1 MFHVKHKGEVYN
13 MAKKLTAYE
22 RERNRI
28 KRLERKLKKQ
38 GVQYVPTNIPTLRQ
52 IKAKGFTGK
61 YLRVY
66 VNRLKKIDAE
76 ALTSEAN
83 LPHEED
89 IAFSNFN
96 DEFLSKYGSFTPEE
110 EDLFYGYKDTSDEE
124 IEQERK
130 RREAEYQKVATDF
143 TSSLSSPVEMNRSRK
158 KDVIAYSRS
167 MQSLLLNMIRDI
179 GTSEVGRRLVIA
191 SRTMDD
197 IDVIVSAVLWGSS
210 IAVVNQA
217 TDELLQIIN
226 GSPLTFEEKVQAES
240 MNEAENGW

>member
-1 MFHVKHKGEVYN
+1 MSR
-13 MAKKLTAYE
+13 KLTAYE

-52 IKAKGFTGK
+52 IKAKGFRGK
-61 YLRVY
+61 ELRAY
-66 VNRLKKIDAE
+66 VNKLKKIDVETLKAE
-76 ALTSEAN
+76 AY
-83 LPHEED
+83 LPREED
-89 IAFSNFN
+89 IAFNN
-96 DEFLSKYGSFTPEE
+96 LDDEFLSRYGTFTPEE
-110 EDLFYGYKDTSDEE
+110 EDLFYGYKDATDEE

-130 RREAEYQKVATDF
+130 RREEEYQKVASDF
-143 TSSLSSPVEMNRSRK
+143 TYSLSRPVEMNMSRK

-167 MQSLLLNMIRDI
+167 MQSFLLNMIKEI

-210 IAVVNQA
+210 VAVINQA

-226 GSPLTFEEKVQAES
+226 GSPLTFEEKVQAEM

>member
-1 MFHVKHKGEVYN
+1 MSR
-13 MAKKLTAYE
+13 KLTAYE

-52 IKAKGFTGK
+52 IKAKGFKGK
-61 YLRVY
+61 DLRAY
-66 VNRLKKIDAE
+66 VNKLKKIGVEDLKAE
-76 ALTSEAN
+76 VN
-83 LPHEED
+83 IPHEDD
-89 IAFSNFN
+89 IVFSNFN
-96 DEFLSKYGSFTPEE
+96 DEFLSKYGFFTPEE
-110 EDLFYGYKDTSDEE
+110 EDLFYGYKDATDEE

-143 TSSLSSPVEMNRSRK
+143 TNSLSRPVEMNRSRK

-167 MQSLLLNMIRDI
+167 MQSFLLNMIRDI

-210 IAVVNQA
+210 VAVINQA

-226 GSPLTFEEKVQAES
+226 GSPLTFAQKVQAER

>member
-1 MFHVKHKGEVYN
+1 MER
-13 MAKKLTAYE
+13 KLTAYE

-61 YLRVY
+61 ALRAY
-66 VNRLKKIDAE
+66 VNKLKKIDVETLKA
-76 ALTSEAN
+76 EAN

-89 IAFSNFN
+89 IAFSNFD

-110 EDLFYGYKDTSDEE
+110 QDLFYEYKGATDEE

-130 RREAEYQKVATDF
+130 RIEEYKKVASDF
-143 TSSLSSPVEMNRSRK
+143 SSSLSKPVDMDRSRRK
-158 KDVIAYSRS
+158 EAISYSKS
-167 MQSLLLNMIRDI
+167 MQSFLLNMIADI
-179 GTSEVGRRLVIA
+179 GASEVGRRLVEA
-191 SRTMDD
+191 SRTMND

-210 IAVVNQA
+210 VAVINQA

-226 GSPLTFEEKVQAES
+226 GSSLTFAEKVQAES
-240 MNEAENGW
+240 MNETENGW

>member
-1 MFHVKHKGEVYN
+1 MG
-13 MAKKLTAYE
+13 KKLTSYE

-61 YLRVY
+61 SLRAY
-66 VNRLKKIDAE
+66 VNKLKKINVE
-76 ALTSEAN
+76 TLKSEAN
-83 LPHEED
+83 LPREED
-89 IAFSNFN
+89 IAFSNFD

-110 EDLFYGYKDTSDEE
+110 QDLFYGYKGATDEE

-130 RREAEYQKVATDF
+130 RIEEYKKVASDF
-143 TSSLSSPVEMNRSRK
+143 SSSLSKPVDMNRSRRK
-158 KDVIAYSRS
+158 EAISYSKS
-167 MQSLLLNMIRDI
+167 MQYFLLNMIANI
-179 GTSEVGRRLVIA
+179 GASEVGRRLVEA
-191 SRTMDD
+191 SRTMND

-210 IAVVNQA
+210 VAVINQA

-226 GSPLTFEEKVQAES
+226 GSPLTFAEKVQAES
-240 MNEAENGW
+240 MNENENGW

>member
-1 MFHVKHKGEVYN
+1 MS
-13 MAKKLTAYE
+13 KKLTAYD

-38 GVQYVPTNIPTLRQ
+38 GIQYVPTNIPTLRQ

-61 YLRVY
+61 ALRAY
-66 VNRLKKIDAE
+66 VNKLKKIDVETLKAE
-76 ALTSEAN
+76 SN

-89 IAFSNFN
+89 IAFNNFD

-110 EDLFYGYKDTSDEE
+110 DDLFYGYKGASDEE

-130 RREAEYQKVATDF
+130 RREEYKKVASDF
-143 TSSLSSPVEMNRSRK
+143 SSSLRKPVDMNRSRRK
-158 KDVIAYSRS
+158 EAISYSKS
-167 MQSLLLNMIRDI
+167 MQSFLLNMIADI
-179 GTSEVGRRLVIA
+179 GASEVGRRLVES
-191 SRTMDD
+191 SRTMND

-210 IAVVNQA
+210 VAVINQA

-226 GSPLTFEEKVQAES
+226 GSPLTFAEKAQAEI
-240 MNEAENGW
+240 MNESENGW

>member
-1 MFHVKHKGEVYN
+1 MS
-13 MAKKLTAYE
+13 KKLTAYE

-52 IKAKGFTGK
+52 IKAKGFKGK
-61 YLRVY
+61 DLRAY
-66 VNRLKKIDAE
+66 VNKLKKIDVE
-76 ALTSEAN
+76 VLKSEVN
-83 LPHEED
+83 IPHEED

-96 DEFLSKYGSFTPEE
+96 DEFLSKYGSFMSEE
-110 EDLFYGYKDTSDEE
+110 EDLFYGYKYATDEE

-143 TSSLSSPVEMNRSRK
+143 TSSLSRPVEMNRSRK
-158 KDVIAYSRS
+158 KDVIVYSRS
-167 MQSLLLNMIRDI
+167 MQSFLLNMIRDI

-210 IAVVNQA
+210 VAVINQA

-226 GSPLTFEEKVQAES
+226 DSPLTFAQKVQAES
-240 MNEAENGW
+240 MNQVENGW

>member
-1 MFHVKHKGEVYN
+1 

-38 GVQYVPTNIPTLRQ
+38 GVQYVPTNIPTLHQ
-52 IKAKGFTGK
+52 IKAKGFAGK
-61 YLRVY
+61 ALRAY
-66 VNRLKKIDAE
+66 VNKLKKIDVE
-76 ALTSEAN
+76 ALKAEVN
-83 LPHEED
+83 IPHEED

-96 DEFLSKYGSFTPEE
+96 DEFLARYGALTPE
-110 EDLFYGYKDTSDEE
+110 EDLFYGYKDASDEE

-130 RREAEYQKVATDF
+130 RIEEYQKVATDF
-143 TSSLSSPVEMNRSRK
+143 TSSLSKSVDLNRSRRK
-158 KDVIAYSRS
+158 EAISYSRS
-167 MQSLLLNMIRDI
+167 MQSFLLNMINDI
-179 GTSEVGRRLVIA
+179 GTSEVGRRLVEA
-191 SRTMDD
+191 SRTND

-210 IAVVNQA
+210 VAVINQA

-240 MNEAENGW
+240 MNEIENGWL

>member
-1 MFHVKHKGEVYN
+1 

-52 IKAKGFTGK
+52 IKAKGFAGK
-61 YLRVY
+61 ALRAY
-66 VNRLKKIDAE
+66 VNKLKKIDVE
-76 ALTSEAN
+76 ALKAEVN
-83 LPHEED
+83 IPHEED

-96 DEFLSKYGSFTPEE
+96 DEFLARYGALAPEE
-110 EDLFYGYKDTSDEE
+110 EDLFYGYKDASDEE

-143 TSSLSSPVEMNRSRK
+143 TSSLSKSVDLNRSRRK
-158 KDVIAYSRS
+158 EAISYSRS
-167 MQSLLLNMIRDI
+167 MQSFLLNMINDI
-179 GTSEVGRRLVIA
+179 GTSEVGRRLVEA
-191 SRTMDD
+191 SRTMND

-210 IAVVNQA
+210 VAVINQA

-240 MNEAENGW
+240 MNETENGW

>member
-1 MFHVKHKGEVYN
+1 MG
-13 MAKKLTAYE
+13 KKLTAYE

-38 GVQYVPTNIPTLRQ
+38 GIQYVPTNIPTLRQ

-61 YLRVY
+61 SLRAY
-66 VNRLKKIDAE
+66 VNKLKKIDVEALKAE
-76 ALTSEAN
+76 AN
-83 LPHEED
+83 IPHEED

-110 EDLFYGYKDTSDEE
+110 DFFYGLENATDDE

-130 RREAEYQKVATDF
+130 RREEEFQKAASDF
-143 TSSLSSPVEMNRSRK
+143 SSSLSKPVDMNRSRRK
-158 KDVIAYSRS
+158 EAISYSKS
-167 MQSLLLNMIRDI
+167 MQSFLLNMIADI
-179 GTSEVGRRLVIA
+179 GASEVGRRLVEA
-191 SRTMDD
+191 SRTMND

-210 IAVVNQA
+210 VAVINQA

-226 GSPLTFEEKVQAES
+226 GSPLTFAEKVQAES
-240 MNEAENGW
+240 MNENENGWG

>member
-1 MFHVKHKGEVYN
+1 

-52 IKAKGFTGK
+52 IKAKGFAGK
-61 YLRVY
+61 ELRAY
-66 VNRLKKIDAE
+66 VNKLKKIDVEVLKAE
-76 ALTSEAN
+76 VN
-83 LPHEED
+83 IPHEED

-96 DEFLSKYGSFTPEE
+96 DDFLSKYGSFTPED
-110 EDLFYGYKDTSDEE
+110 EDLFYGYKDATDEE
-124 IEQERK
+124 IERERK
-130 RREAEYQKVATDF
+130 RREAEYKKVATDF
-143 TSSLSSPVEMNRSRK
+143 TSSLINSVDLNISRRK
-158 KDVIAYSRS
+158 EAILYSRS
-167 MQSLLLNMIRDI
+167 MQSFLLNMINDT
-179 GTSEVGRRLVIA
+179 GASEVGRRLVEA
-191 SRTMDD
+191 SRTMGD

-210 IAVVNQA
+210 VAVINQA

-240 MNEAENGW
+240 MNETENGW

>member
-1 MFHVKHKGEVYN
+1 

-38 GVQYVPTNIPTLRQ
+38 GVQYVPTIIPTLRQ
-52 IKAKGFTGK
+52 IKAKGFAGK
-61 YLRVY
+61 ALRAY
-66 VNRLKKIDAE
+66 VNKLKKIDVEVLKAE
-76 ALTSEAN
+76 VN
-83 LPHEED
+83 IPHEED

-110 EDLFYGYKDTSDEE
+110 EDLFYGYKDATDEE
-124 IEQERK
+124 IERDRK

-143 TSSLSSPVEMNRSRK
+143 TSSLSKSVDLNRSRRK
-158 KDVIAYSRS
+158 EAISYSRS
-167 MQSLLLNMIRDI
+167 MQSFLLNMINDI
-179 GTSEVGRRLVIA
+179 GTSEVGRRLVEA
-191 SRTMDD
+191 SRTNDD

-210 IAVVNQA
+210 VAVINQA

-226 GSPLTFEEKVQAES
+226 GSPLTFEEKAQAES
-240 MNEAENGW
+240 MNETENGW

>member
-1 MFHVKHKGEVYN
+1 MS
-13 MAKKLTAYE
+13 KKLTAYE

-52 IKAKGFTGK
+52 IKAKGFKGK
-61 YLRVY
+61 DLRAY
-66 VNRLKKIDAE
+66 VNKLKNIDVE
-76 ALTSEAN
+76 ALKAEAN

-96 DEFLSKYGSFTPEE
+96 DEFLSRYGTLTPEE
-110 EDLFYGYKDTSDEE
+110 EDLFYGYKDSTEEE
-124 IEQERK
+124 IERERK
-130 RREAEYQKVATDF
+130 RREAEFQKVATDF
-143 TSSLSSPVEMNRSRK
+143 TASLSKSVDLNRSRRK
-158 KDVIAYSRS
+158 EAISYSRS
-167 MQSLLLNMIRDI
+167 MQSFLLNMINDI
-179 GTSEVGRRLVIA
+179 GTSEVGRRLVEA
-191 SRTMDD
+191 SRTIDD

-210 IAVVNQA
+210 VAFINQA

-240 MNEAENGW
+240 MNETENGW

>member
-1 MFHVKHKGEVYN
+1 MSR
-13 MAKKLTAYE
+13 KLTAYE

-52 IKAKGFTGK
+52 IKAKGFKGK
-61 YLRVY
+61 DLRAY
-66 VNRLKKIDAE
+66 VNKLKKIDVEAIKAE
-76 ALTSEAN
+76 VN
-83 LPHEED
+83 IPHEDD
-89 IAFSNFN
+89 IVFSNFN

-110 EDLFYGYKDTSDEE
+110 EDLFYGYKDATDEE

-143 TSSLSSPVEMNRSRK
+143 TNSLSRPVEMNRSRK

-167 MQSLLLNMIRDI
+167 MQSFLLNMIRDI

-210 IAVVNQA
+210 VAVINQA

-226 GSPLTFEEKVQAES
+226 GSPLTFAQKVQAER